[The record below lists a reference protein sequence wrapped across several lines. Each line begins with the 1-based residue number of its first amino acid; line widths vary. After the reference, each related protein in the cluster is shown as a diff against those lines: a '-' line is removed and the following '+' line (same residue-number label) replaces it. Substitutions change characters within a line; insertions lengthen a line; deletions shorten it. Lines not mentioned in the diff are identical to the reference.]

1 MQELEIRRIVL
12 TGVMIALVAVFTL
25 AIRIPFP
32 LTQGYFNLS
41 DVGIYLVSF
50 AFGPGIGLI
59 AAGVG
64 TALADT
70 VGGYLMFAPISL
82 VTRGLQGLIAG
93 AVARRGVGVSS
104 MILGWAL
111 GSCAMV
117 TGYFVSEAFI
127 LRMGVA
133 AATAEALA
141 INVPQ
146 VIIGGIVAVP
156 LLVALRRGYPP
167 IAQWGRPGA

>member
-1 MQELEIRRIVL
+1 MQELEIRQIVL

-41 DVGIYLVSF
+41 DVGVYLAAF
-50 AFGPGIGLI
+50 AFGPWVGLI
-59 AAGVG
+59 AGGAG

-70 VGGYLMFAPISL
+70 VGGYLMYAPISL

-93 AVARRGVGVSS
+93 AVARRGSSVSR
-104 MILGWAL
+104 MVIGWAL
-111 GSCAMV
+111 GSCVMV
-117 TGYFVSEAFI
+117 GGYFLSQVFI
-127 LRMGVA
+127 LRMGIA

-141 INVPQ
+141 INIPQ
-146 VIIGGIVAVP
+146 VLIGGIVAVP
-156 LLVALRRGYPP
+156 LLAALRRGYPP
-167 IAQWGRPGA
+167 IVQWGRPRA